1 MYVFMHYLPFRK
13 QTKMKCVP
21 LAMTEGSSCVCGA
34 EGARRGGRTDLET
47 LNVLSATKTL
57 SRSVQTAL
65 TYSRKL
71 SRRAVPVKSNS
82 YLYTYVPQHIIMS
95 MLPYTVHTFIFLTFY
110 IIYLHVLIQYYS
122 ILTHISNI
130 YVILCM

>member
-1 MYVFMHYLPFRK
+1 MYVFIHYLPFRK
-13 QTKMKCVP
+13 QTRMKSVP
-21 LAMTEGSSCVCGA
+21 PAMTEGSSCVCGA

-82 YLYTYVPQHIIMS
+82 YISVCVCASAYHNVYATIYSTYIYIFDILYNIPV
-95 MLPYTVHTFIFLTFY
+95 LTVL
-110 IIYLHVLIQYYS
+110 
-122 ILTHISNI
+122 
-130 YVILCM
+130 